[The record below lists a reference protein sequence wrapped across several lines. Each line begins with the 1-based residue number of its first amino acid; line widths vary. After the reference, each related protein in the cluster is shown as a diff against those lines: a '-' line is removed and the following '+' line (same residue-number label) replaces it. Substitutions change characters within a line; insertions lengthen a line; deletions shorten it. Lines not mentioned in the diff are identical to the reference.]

1 MKCRIWAAS
10 LAAFMILG
18 TAALE
23 AQEYPSRVIRAVLPF
38 SPGGLGDT
46 VIRAIGHG
54 LGKTL
59 GQGIVVENRPGAGT
73 QIGAQACAAAPPDG
87 YTICM
92 LPVDALSYQPFLT
105 KNLPYDPDKSFEPI
119 TAVFYLT
126 EVMVVAPATSVATVE
141 DLIARSKVRPNTLN
155 YATTATSSVL
165 FFENFKHETGADI
178 TKVVYKGGADAVQAM
193 LGGESEVGFFGLG
206 NVVGQIQSGALRAL
220 AVDGLKRSPLCRR
233 YRRWRRRVTK
243 GHKTGCGSV
252 CSPRPERRNRSSRGS
267 RARSNEWFA
276 NRISCRNTWMGSG
289 WSPFSI
295 RLRSLPRFCARIA
308 PVRSFLSG
316 ARDFNCSD
324 QRLELDTHMV
334 LWMRDCTSGK
344 GEGRTCAASESDA

>member
-1 MKCRIWAAS
+1 MLKTPKREDAMKCRIWAAS
-10 LAAFMILG
+10 LAAFMIVG

-54 LGKTL
+54 LAKTL

-105 KNLPYDPDKSFEPI
+105 KNLPYDPDKSFDPI

-193 LGGESEVGFFGLG
+193 LSGESQVGFFGLG

-220 AVDGLKRSPLCRR
+220 AVDGLKRSPLLPQVPTLAEAG
-233 YRRWRRRVTK
+233 YKGAQNRVWFGLFAPAGTPK
-243 GHKTGCGSV
+243 QVIARLQSEVERVVREPDFLQKYMDGLGLEPILN
-252 CSPRPERRNRSSRGS
+252 SPQEFATFLRED
-267 RARSNEWFA
+267 RARAELLV
-276 NRISCRNTWMGSG
+276 RRSG
-289 WSPFSI
+289 
-295 RLRSLPRFCARIA
+295 LQL
-308 PVRSFLSG
+308 
-316 ARDFNCSD
+316 
-324 QRLELDTHMV
+324 Q
-334 LWMRDCTSGK
+334 
-344 GEGRTCAASESDA
+344 